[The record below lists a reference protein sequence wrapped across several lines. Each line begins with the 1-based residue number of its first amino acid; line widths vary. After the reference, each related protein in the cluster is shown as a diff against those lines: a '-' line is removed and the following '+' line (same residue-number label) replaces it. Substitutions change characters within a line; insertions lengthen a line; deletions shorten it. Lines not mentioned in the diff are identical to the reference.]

1 MTTCS
6 STSGRPSPAP
16 GNAFEVKASPPV
28 QIRGRASGAASSR
41 TCFLRMPVIV
51 SRSWSPAGR
60 NPRSRTSSQVGRSAV
75 WSPRG
80 TGRKRSAPAIPSR
93 NRQLDRIP
101 RRVGTVGTVAALV
114 PGRPPGHD
122 PAGHL
127 PSVGD
132 SVEVDEDL
140 LLVSG
145 GRLGGDE
152 RGRKFYLQ
160 QPALVRAVFDPGAQ
174 GREWPLFTQELYSSH
189 RKARG
194 PQRAAFS
201 KARSTIVSAIDSA
214 EVAAHFGTDL
224 TTVSLPRLVMV
235 SSLMSSPSAV
245 IA

>member
-114 PGRPPGHD
+114 PGRSPGHD
-122 PAGHL
+122 PAGHI

-145 GRLGGDE
+145 DRLGGDE

-174 GREWPLFTQELYSSH
+174 GRNGRFSLKSCIPLTGRRGDLSGPLSRRPDRRSFRQSTAPRWPPTS
-189 RKARG
+189 AR
-194 PQRAAFS
+194 
-201 KARSTIVSAIDSA
+201 T
-214 EVAAHFGTDL
+214 
-224 TTVSLPRLVMV
+224 
-235 SSLMSSPSAV
+235 
-245 IA
+245 